1 MKKPARSP
9 QFAGLAVLFDMF
21 LTTHFMTLIIVT
33 VWRLPLLVAA
43 AFYLFFAPIEGTYLS
58 SAFEKIPTG
67 APAASCLVTGFAAVL
82 HPVVLLSS
90 TSYGGRRRAC

>member
-1 MKKPARSP
+1 M
-9 QFAGLAVLFDMF
+9 LCDMF

-67 APAASCLVTGFAAVL
+67 ALAASCLGSWCSNSSASPAA
-82 HPVVLLSS
+82 LLSVS
-90 TSYGGRRRAC
+90 ILWSM